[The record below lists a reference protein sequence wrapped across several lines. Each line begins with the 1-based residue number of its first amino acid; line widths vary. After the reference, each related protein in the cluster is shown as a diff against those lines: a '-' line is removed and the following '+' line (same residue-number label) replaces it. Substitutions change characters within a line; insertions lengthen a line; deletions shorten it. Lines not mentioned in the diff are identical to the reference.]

1 MRLLKESSGNR
12 GRVPACAVCLGVSGY
27 VVDCK
32 LRKAN
37 CLFFYSYHPYL
48 FFNQDKT
55 TITFVG
61 FNVNIEGDLID
72 PVSGRVIEKALMNP
86 VLYNGL
92 KRNGVNLSENH
103 QHWDK
108 RTMIEKMRM
117 VMGLGHA
124 NDPDPSYVLT
134 VDNVIKILAIQ
145 MRFR

>member
-1 MRLLKESSGNR
+1 M
-12 GRVPACAVCLGVSGY
+12 
-27 VVDCK
+27 
-32 LRKAN
+32 
-37 CLFFYSYHPYL
+37 
-48 FFNQDKT
+48 

-61 FNVNIEGDLID
+61 FNVNKMGDLTD
-72 PVSGRVIEKALMNP
+72 PVSGRVIEEALMNSA
-86 VLYNGL
+86 LYDSL

-117 VMGLGHA
+117 VMGLGVV